1 MITIEDDAVHAAD
14 DARPEHKEGS
24 DIATAPAA
32 STGTAEP
39 APKAPGERLIAQL
52 PGDTPEAKID
62 ALHVKHF
69 AGSKLTTDTEA
80 WNLVH
85 AFVADIKR
93 LWGELEDAVEKL

>member
-1 MITIEDDAVHAAD
+1 MIIDDDTAHAAD
-14 DARPEHKEGS
+14 DARAKEGS

-39 APKAPGERLIAQL
+39 AAAAPGERISAQL

-62 ALHVKHF
+62 ALHAKHF

-93 LWGELEDAVEKL
+93 LWAELENAVDKL